1 MIRFL
6 ESVLLILMLAVSSG
20 AEKQEYSENILLSLN
35 NGAAG
40 FGTMA
45 DCTDATIMIY
55 TDRTVKVFMDIE
67 NCPEIASLELSEE
80 EYEEILEIASPKEI
94 SNLKVRNDMD
104 VCDGSSYYITLY
116 DKNDKE
122 LLSKGGYMPEGKK
135 FWNIYRGIKEILA
148 PYDINEIVDEYR
160 KTLEFDW

>member
-1 MIRFL
+1 M
-6 ESVLLILMLAVSSG
+6 SSG
-20 AEKQEYSENILLSLN
+20 AEKQEYSEHILLSLN

-40 FGTMA
+40 YGTMA

-67 NCPEIASLELSEE
+67 DCPEIASFEITKKQ
-80 EYEEILEIASPKEI
+80 YEEILEIAWPKAV
-94 SNLKVRNDMD
+94 SNLKVWSNMD

-148 PYDINEIVDEYR
+148 PYDINEIVEDYR
-160 KTLEFDW
+160 KTLEFEW